1 MNASLIIDVQFAL
14 RLDQNLFHVLVRML
28 LTLLRKNDGNL
39 TLNLSQQEFQD
50 KSGYFFAQFITAM
63 AMYLHRFFWQN
74 KFLCYD

>member
-39 TLNLSQQEFQD
+39 TLNLSQQQEFQD

-63 AMYLHRFFWQN
+63 PKYLHSSLA
-74 KFLCYD
+74 K